1 MHYFCKKFFWLTIL
15 ANIVYFPFNQLCMH
29 LCTSTHQFRLFCA
42 CMLLV
47 PYFLLNSIRSGLA
60 FKAAPLKFCHHA
72 FNSGA
77 TLLCVGDFS
86 HKIVFTVLRKKI
98 LIVGQGLA
106 VKGGIKI

>member
-1 MHYFCKKFFWLTIL
+1 MHYFRKNFLGLIIL
-15 ANIVYFPFNQLCMH
+15 ANIVYFHSTDFCMNFY
-29 LCTSTHQFRLFCA
+29 TSTHQLRLFCV

-47 PYFLLNSIRSGLA
+47 PYFLVNPIYA
-60 FKAAPLKFCHHA
+60 FKAAPAKFCHHA

-86 HKIVFTVLRKKI
+86 HKIVLRRAAKKN
-98 LIVGQGLA
+98 LIRGQGLA